1 MWFWWPCLISNWC
14 EAEWSIVACFIY
26 HHGSSETSQIKFKHI
41 SAPDLPVVWGSAYA
55 AAADRRLGAVRITW
69 SSALTKY
76 GSCCSTF
83 GIKNS
88 LECFRSLFYSSSSP
102 PPPQPCHI
110 FVICSW
116 ESYQTLT
123 CLFLMLLLYI
133 CTTQIWLE
141 ANKRD
146 YCWSAGEIMEEVV

>member
-1 MWFWWPCLISNWC
+1 MAMFNFQLMWSRVEYCSMFYT
-14 EAEWSIVACFIY
+14 VY

-41 SAPDLPVVWGSAYA
+41 SAPDLPVVWRSAYA
-55 AAADRRLGAVRITW
+55 AAADRHLGAVRITW
-69 SSALTKY
+69 SSTLTKY

-88 LECFRSLFYSSSSP
+88 LECFRSLFYSSSSL
-102 PPPQPCHI
+102 PPQPCHI

-141 ANKRD
+141 ANKCD
-146 YCWSAGEIMEEVV
+146 YCWNAGEIMAEVV